1 MIPTNNLSNLKSA
14 AEQIADA
21 LEDKAFDIF
30 REKSRPLV
38 RLMSYYKCAM
48 LEIETKFRVLNE
60 EYSLTYDRNPISSIK
75 TRLKSLD
82 SIKGKL
88 RKKNKPLS
96 VKSIEENLSD
106 VAGVRVTCM
115 TPEDVYML
123 AEALLR
129 QDDIHLIEKKDY
141 IKNPKAN
148 GYRSLHLIIETP
160 IFLTDEKKLMRV
172 EIQLRT
178 IAMDCWASLEHQ
190 LMYKSNT
197 ADSGDMSAELLECAR
212 LSAELDLRMGRLRAK
227 ADNAAAKALPL
238 PTERI

>member
-1 MIPTNNLSNLKSA
+1 MIPTSTFKNA
-14 AEQIADA
+14 AEQIAEA
-21 LEDKAFDIF
+21 LEDRAFDIL
-30 REKSRPLV
+30 REKSRPFT

-48 LEIETKFRVLNE
+48 LEIETKFQVLNE
-60 EYSLTYDRNPISSIK
+60 EYSLTYNRNPISTIK
-75 TRLKSLD
+75 TRLKSID

-88 RKKNKPLS
+88 RKKELPLT
-96 VKSIEENLSD
+96 VESIEQNLSD

-123 AEALLR
+123 AEALLK
-129 QDDIHLIEKKDY
+129 QDDVHLIEKKDY
-141 IKNPKAN
+141 IKNPKEN

-160 IFLTDEKKLMRV
+160 IFLTDEKKMMRV

-190 LMYKSNT
+190 LRYKSGS
-197 ADSGDMSAELLECAR
+197 ADKNDMSAELLECAR